1 LRRGFKGFIAAAV
14 LLGLGGIAFIL
25 LTKPEPLTAA
35 QLPQHAPDIERG
47 KILYIIGG
55 CISCHKPA
63 DKAGRDMT
71 LPSGGRPLKT
81 PIGTVYPPN
90 ITPDKATGI
99 GNWSTLDF
107 VNAVHGGIS
116 PTGSHYIPAFPYP
129 SFHRMPLSD
138 VIDLQAY
145 AFSLP
150 GVNAANRPAANVPL
164 PWLLRRGVGLW
175 KRLALG
181 AQPFAPDP
189 SKSAQW
195 NRGAYLVNAPGHC
208 GECHTSRNIFRV
220 PDERRHMAGGPHP
233 EGKDRVPSLRNLIGR
248 KRYADAEELTSAMR
262 FGETMGFDR
271 LSSGGMGDV
280 QANLAMLPEEDVRAI
295 AEYLI
300 TLK

>member
-1 LRRGFKGFIAAAV
+1 LRPGYKTLVAAAV
-14 LLGLGGIAFIL
+14 LLGLGGTAFVL
-25 LTKPEPLTAA
+25 LTKTEPLTAA
-35 QLPQHAPDIERG
+35 QLPQQTASIERG
-47 KILYIIGG
+47 RILYIIGG

-71 LPSGGRPLKT
+71 LPSGGRPLRT
-81 PIGTVYPPN
+81 PIGIFYPPN

-107 VNAVHGGIS
+107 VNAVHLGIS
-116 PTGSHYIPAFPYP
+116 PKGSHYIPAFPYP

-150 GVNAANRPAANVPL
+150 PVNATNRPADVLL

-175 KRLALG
+175 KRLALDDT
-181 AQPFAPDP
+181 PYRPDP
-189 SKSAQW
+189 SKSASW

-208 GECHTSRNIFRV
+208 GECHTPRNLLLI
-220 PDERRHMAGGPHP
+220 PDENRHLAGAPHP
-233 EGKDRVPSLRNLIGR
+233 EGKDRVPSLRNLVGR
-248 KRYADAEELTSAMR
+248 GRYADAEELTSAMR

-280 QANLAMLPEEDVRAI
+280 QTNLAQLPEEDVNAI

-300 TLK
+300 SLK

>member
-1 LRRGFKGFIAAAV
+1 LRPGLKAIIAVAV
-14 LLGLGGIAFIL
+14 LLGVGSATFVL
-25 LTKPEPLTAA
+25 LTRAGPLTAA
-35 QLPQHAPDIERG
+35 QLPQHTASIERG
-47 KILYIIGG
+47 RILYIIGG

-63 DKAGRDMT
+63 DTAGRDMT

-81 PIGTVYPPN
+81 PIGIFYPPN

-107 VNAVHGGIS
+107 VNAVHLGIS
-116 PTGSHYIPAFPYP
+116 PKGSHYIPAFPYP

-145 AFSLP
+145 VFSLP
-150 GVNAANRPAANVPL
+150 PVNATNRPADVLL

-175 KRLALG
+175 KRLALDD
-181 AQPFAPDP
+181 PPYRPDP
-189 SKSAQW
+189 SKSASW

-208 GECHTSRNIFRV
+208 GECHTPRNLLLI
-220 PDERRHMAGGPHP
+220 PDENRHLAGAPHP
-233 EGKDRVPSLRNLIGR
+233 EGKDRVPSLRNLVGR
-248 KRYADAEELTSAMR
+248 GRYADAEELTSAMR

-280 QANLAMLPEEDVRAI
+280 QSNLAQLPKEDVRAI

-300 TLK
+300 SLK

>member
-1 LRRGFKGFIAAAV
+1 MA
-14 LLGLGGIAFIL
+14 
-25 LTKPEPLTAA
+25 
-35 QLPQHAPDIERG
+35 
-47 KILYIIGG
+47 
-55 CISCHKPA
+55 
-63 DKAGRDMT
+63 

-107 VNAVHGGIS
+107 VNAFHRGIS
-116 PTGSHYIPAFPYP
+116 PKASHYIPAFPYP

-138 VIDLQAY
+138 VLDLRAY
-145 AFSLP
+145 ALTLP
-150 GVNAANRPAANVPL
+150 GVNAANPPAINVPL
-164 PWLLRRGVGLW
+164 PWILRRGVGLW
-175 KRLALG
+175 KRLALDNQ
-181 AQPFAPDP
+181 AFAPDP

-208 GECHTSRNIFRV
+208 GECHTPRNIVLV
-220 PDERRHMAGGPHP
+220 PDKNRLMAGAPHP
-233 EGKDRVPSLRNLIGR
+233 EGKGRVPSLRNLIGR

-300 TLK
+300 SLK

>member
-1 LRRGFKGFIAAAV
+1 LRPGLKAIIAVAV
-14 LLGLGGIAFIL
+14 LLGLGSATFVL
-25 LTKPEPLTAA
+25 LTRAGPLTAA
-35 QLPQHAPDIERG
+35 QLPQHTASVERG
-47 KILYIIGG
+47 RILYIIGG

-63 DKAGRDMT
+63 DTAGRDMT

-81 PIGTVYPPN
+81 PIGIFYPPN

-107 VNAVHGGIS
+107 VNAVHLGIS
-116 PTGSHYIPAFPYP
+116 PKGSHYIPAFPYP

-145 AFSLP
+145 VFSLP
-150 GVNAANRPAANVPL
+150 PVNATNRPADVLL

-175 KRLALG
+175 KRLALDD
-181 AQPFAPDP
+181 PPYRPDP
-189 SKSAQW
+189 SKSASW

-208 GECHTSRNIFRV
+208 GECHTPRNLLLI
-220 PDERRHMAGGPHP
+220 PDENRHLAGAPHP
-233 EGKDRVPSLRNLIGR
+233 EGKDRVPSLRNLVGR
-248 KRYADAEELTSAMR
+248 GRYADAKELTSAMR

-280 QANLAMLPEEDVRAI
+280 QSNLAQLPKEDVRAI

-300 TLK
+300 SLK